1 MSTKNGQKIMSR
13 ERIIKLTTTALMLA
27 LALILSFIK
36 VYEMPQGG
44 SITAVS
50 MMPIILIAY
59 LYGTKWGIFTGFA
72 YSLLQLITDFSSLR
86 GLSIGTFV
94 AAIFLDYIIAFSV
107 LGLAGMFK
115 DKFKN
120 KALEI
125 TLGTIIAVTLRFF
138 AHFLSGFLLWSA
150 YAEDMNPILYSLV
163 YNGSYMLPELIITTI
178 FSSIIIL
185 ILMPILKKYRT

>member
-125 TLGTIIAVTLRFF
+125 TLGTIRNVRA
-138 AHFLSGFLLWSA
+138 
-150 YAEDMNPILYSLV
+150 
-163 YNGSYMLPELIITTI
+163 
-178 FSSIIIL
+178 
-185 ILMPILKKYRT
+185 